1 MSPLQ
6 NLPGEC
12 FPQWVHLEWIPNEP
26 PQRVGKTPAVSL
38 LSHYPG
44 HCQENRKHR
53 SSFLPFPLCHTLCLL
68 SMGISQ
74 RVFWFLQTKL
84 CVLTHAEEINPTYLQ
99 SLHYISVAVG
109 CPFPSSWKLG
119 PLQRMA
125 GARGAHRAL
134 LTSVWKHPADAG
146 HAAALHSSC
155 GCPSGLGTAVQ
166 WLNKLLIACAVP
178 CHRSP
183 IWNPFT

>member
-1 MSPLQ
+1 MSHLREWERLPLSPCWAITQ
-6 NLPGEC
+6 D
-12 FPQWVHLEWIPNEP
+12 IAK
-26 PQRVGKTPAVSL
+26 KTESTDP
-38 LSHYPG
+38 LSSP
-44 HCQENRKHR
+44 
-53 SSFLPFPLCHTLCLL
+53 SLCHTLCLL

-74 RVFWFLQTKL
+74 RVFWLLQTKL
-84 CVLTHAEEINPTYLQ
+84 CVLTHAKEINPTYLQ
-99 SLHYISVAVG
+99 SLHYISVPVG

-125 GARGAHRAL
+125 GTRGAHRAL

-155 GCPSGLGTAVQ
+155 GCSSGLGTAVQ

-178 CHRSP
+178 WRRSP
-183 IWNPFT
+183 VWKSFT